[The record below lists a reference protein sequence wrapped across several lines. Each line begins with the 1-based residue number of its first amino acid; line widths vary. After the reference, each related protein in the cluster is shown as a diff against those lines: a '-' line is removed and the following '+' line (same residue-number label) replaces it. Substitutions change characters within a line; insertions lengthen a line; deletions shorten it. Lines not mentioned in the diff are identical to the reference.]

1 MTRCCLLVSLF
12 CPGVSLRSCSCVH
25 SLFFFAFFES
35 DNNRGLILHIHMTY
49 TIYVKYDLYIDTLCA
64 ARTIENKRKT
74 NLSMTSFLLSLACL
88 LPLLQR
94 LYLSSPPCRDPY
106 VPIPYSSRR
115 YIHLNKPL
123 FFVCVQ
129 TRHVLPNHT
138 SMPYRTH
145 CPATP
150 LNDDLHSIHSCNHDH
165 HIAIIAATT
174 TLMRSKTGIRKRLLV
189 SFECAD
195 MNNSTLEHANREP
208 NHKITTTVE
217 RTLHDMN

>member
-1 MTRCCLLVSLF
+1 MDTSNDKVLLIGVVF

-25 SLFFFAFFES
+25 SLLFFAFFES
-35 DNNRGLILHIHMTY
+35 DNNLGLILHIHMTY
-49 TIYVKYDLYIDTLCA
+49 TINVKYDLYIDTLCA

-94 LYLSSPPCRDPY
+94 LYLSSPPCRDNY

-115 YIHLNKPL
+115 YVHLNKPL

-138 SMPYRTH
+138 SMSYRTH
-145 CPATP
+145 YPATP
-150 LNDDLHSIHSCNHDH
+150 PNDDLHSIHS
-165 HIAIIAATT
+165 
-174 TLMRSKTGIRKRLLV
+174 
-189 SFECAD
+189 
-195 MNNSTLEHANREP
+195 
-208 NHKITTTVE
+208 
-217 RTLHDMN
+217 